1 MPQKRNNSPRLR
13 RGASSEPPPV
23 MTWGKALPVLII
35 AVIFDALRF
44 MFEWFILFGP
54 AIAAAYCTAKGSSY
68 IGITASGVLCSAG
81 ATVGGFFGATF
92 IGPFGMIMAIVT
104 GLAGWLVILIL
115 LLIFNGRIF
124 KENALW
130 FGASLLVSEVPFV
143 GSIPALTIVMWRMH
157 HVQIKIEKEALKKW
171 KKENADAQLQERR
184 QQIAEQAQMIQYQAG
199 QVAQAQQEA
208 ANDAM
213 AIEAANDE
221 RIPEEVRKAA

>member
-23 MTWGKALPVLII
+23 MTW
-35 AVIFDALRF
+35 
-44 MFEWFILFGP
+44 
-54 AIAAAYCTAKGSSY
+54 
-68 IGITASGVLCSAG
+68 
-81 ATVGGFFGATF
+81 
-92 IGPFGMIMAIVT
+92 
-104 GLAGWLVILIL
+104 
-115 LLIFNGRIF
+115 
-124 KENALW
+124 ENALW

>member
-1 MPQKRNNSPRLR
+1 
-13 RGASSEPPPV
+13 
-23 MTWGKALPVLII
+23 
-35 AVIFDALRF
+35 
-44 MFEWFILFGP
+44 
-54 AIAAAYCTAKGSSY
+54 
-68 IGITASGVLCSAG
+68 
-81 ATVGGFFGATF
+81 
-92 IGPFGMIMAIVT
+92 MIMAIVT